1 MATDNQDQN
10 CIVEGKWSGELIIAL
25 ILFKESELIKLSAFF
40 SPWIIFLVID
50 RQKNCFSIYK
60 NIRICRNLNI
70 EITVLV

>member
-25 ILFKESELIKLSAFF
+25 ILFKQSELIKLSAFF

-50 RQKNCFSIYK
+50 RQK
-60 NIRICRNLNI
+60 
-70 EITVLV
+70 TVLVYIRIYVYVEI